1 MSTKKDAFTELN
13 LRHREEEILEWGL
26 ENYPQFVKNKN
37 LIAQLWYT
45 SVDGKILPSPYDV
58 VSVESLRQQAKEMI
72 ESGDTKT
79 PEGKDK
85 KVWGVI
91 EVLVVGPLADSPP
104 YFGCPNC
111 LFGVDKNVGV
121 CHNETKHPG
130 EIIEGELLAWQ
141 NWQAGDSTDGAI
153 LSFAPNNKQTPEG
166 IQQNI
171 LVLRGGL
178 ELRSGRFSVWEIIK
192 NIGAKP
198 LKAMKTKAPE
208 PEEEKETIIDEEQ
221 SSSEESVVVEDESDI
236 DEDKIFGKPV
246 EESKEEVETVV
257 ETDLGIP
264 DIGKLEKLFHKTLK
278 KYASEKPIPIENMLN
293 WLTVQ
298 PQIRGFDSKE
308 IKLEKAQQYLKAKE
322 AEGSVTV
329 VGDKIS
335 PNVEG

>member
-1 MSTKKDAFTELN
+1 MSTKKDAFAELN
-13 LRHREEEILEWGL
+13 LRHREEEILEWGMKQ
-26 ENYPQFVKNKN
+26 YPQFVKNKN

-45 SVDGKILPSPYDV
+45 SVEGKILPSPYDV

-85 KVWGVI
+85 KAWGTI
-91 EVLVVGPLADSPP
+91 EVLIVGPLADSPP

-130 EIIEGELLAWQ
+130 EIIDGELLAWQ
-141 NWQAGDSTDGAI
+141 NWQAGDSTDGI
-153 LSFAPNNKQTPEG
+153 ITSFAPNNKQTPEG
-166 IQQNI
+166 IQGNV

-192 NIGAKP
+192 NISAKP
-198 LKAMKTKAPE
+198 LKAMKTKTPE
-208 PEEEKETIIDEEQ
+208 PEEKEAIIDEGQ
-221 SSSEESVVVEDESDI
+221 PSSETSVVVEDEEDI
-236 DEDKIFGKPV
+236 DDAKIFGESV
-246 EESKEEVETVV
+246 EESEDAGETEV

-264 DIGKLEKLFHKTLK
+264 DFGKLDKLFNKTLK
-278 KYASEKPIPIENMLN
+278 KYASNKPIPIENMER

-298 PQIRGFDSKE
+298 PQIRGLGSKE
-308 IKLEKAQQYLKAKE
+308 IKFEKARQFLKMKE
-322 AEGSVTV
+322 AEGSVV
-329 VGDKIS
+329 IVGNKIS
-335 PNVEG
+335 PKKEE

>member
-1 MSTKKDAFTELN
+1 MSTKKDAFAELN
-13 LRHREEEILEWGL
+13 LRHREEEILEWGMQ
-26 ENYPQFVKNKN
+26 NYPQFVKNKN

-85 KVWGVI
+85 KVWGTI
-91 EVLVVGPLADSPP
+91 EVLIVGPLADSPP

-121 CHNETKHPG
+121 CHNEARHPG
-130 EIIEGELLAWQ
+130 EIIDGELLAWQ
-141 NWQAGDSTDGAI
+141 NWQAGDSTDGVIA
-153 LSFAPNNKQTPEG
+153 SFAPNNKQTPEG
-166 IQQNI
+166 IQGNV

-178 ELRSGRFSVWEIIK
+178 ELRSGRYSVWEIIK
-192 NIGAKP
+192 NISAKP

-208 PEEEKETIIDEEQ
+208 PEEKETIIDEEQ
-221 SSSEESVVVEDESDI
+221 PSSETDVVIEDEDDI
-236 DEDKIFGKPV
+236 DEAEIFGEPV
-246 EESKEEVETVV
+246 EESEDKV

-264 DIGKLEKLFHKTLK
+264 DVGKLEKLFHKTLK
-278 KYASEKPIPIENMLN
+278 KYASDKSIPIENMEK

-298 PQIRGFDSKE
+298 PQIRGLGDKE
-308 IKLEKAQQYLKAKE
+308 IKLERAQQFLKARE
-322 AEGSVTV
+322 AEGSVKI
-329 VGDKIS
+329 VGGKIS